1 MKPQFSEFSYGF
13 AYTDA
18 LIRRIG
24 GISAAP
30 VFPSL
35 RDEATKGWDVR
46 LNYPG
51 FPVFLQFKLSDRLE
65 RTNAKYWP
73 YYRKPYFRIDI
84 TPLTRSRQHNL
95 LKKLADSGVGRVSY
109 EAPLFYQTREF
120 DDAYISGKIID
131 RSISIPVS
139 RLDYLTDNEAHY
151 ITFVGPSN
159 PSWHTDEQNL
169 EDMLIEGDC
178 SAQQVYEGIHD
189 MFNQVNIQIRDA
201 EYFTELRSTLV
212 NILSSTLNYIDS
224 TFSTSRAIDHQM
236 DDPLSRV
243 MWDIR
248 YLLPTYF
255 GLEMFMLYEN

>member
-1 MKPQFSEFSYGF
+1 MKAQFSEFSYGF

-51 FPVFLQFKLSDRLE
+51 YPVFLQFKLSDRLE
-65 RTNAKYWP
+65 RTYAKYWP
-73 YYRKPYFRIDI
+73 YYRRPYFRVDI

-120 DDAYISGKIID
+120 DDAYTSDNIID

-139 RLDYLTDNEAHY
+139 KLEYLTDNEVHH
-151 ITFVGPSN
+151 ITFIGPSN
-159 PSWHTDEQNL
+159 PSWHTDEHHL
-169 EDMLIEGDC
+169 EGLLIEGDF
-178 SAQQVYEGIHD
+178 SAQQTYERIQE
-189 MFNQVNIQIRDA
+189 MFSHGDIPTRDA
-201 EYFTELRSTLV
+201 EYFTELHRTLV
-212 NILSSTLNYIDS
+212 NILSSTLHYRDRS
-224 TFSTSRAIDHQM
+224 FSTSRAVDYQL
-236 DDPLSRV
+236 DDPLSRA

-255 GLEMFMLYEN
+255 GLEMIMLYEN